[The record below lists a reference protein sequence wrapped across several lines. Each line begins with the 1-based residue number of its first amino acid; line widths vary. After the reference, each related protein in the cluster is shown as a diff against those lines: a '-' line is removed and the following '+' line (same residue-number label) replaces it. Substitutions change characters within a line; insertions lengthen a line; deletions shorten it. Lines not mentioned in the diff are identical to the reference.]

1 MTQIAL
7 FHSALGI
14 RPGITDAAARL
25 EAEGH
30 EVEVV
35 DLYGGGRVFD
45 DYGEASAFVEEV
57 GFPELMRRA
66 AAGCERLDDGFV
78 AMGFS
83 NGAGMAEHVA
93 LHRSVGG
100 VVIASGALPLE
111 MLGATGWPTGVPA
124 QIHAA
129 VGDPFR
135 DQAWIDAVAAAVRK
149 VAPLDLHDDYPGTGH
164 LFTDASLPAEYD
176 ADAAALFWDRV
187 LAFCRR

>member
-14 RPGITDAAARL
+14 RAGITDAAARL
-25 EAEGH
+25 EADGH
-30 EVEVV
+30 DVEVI
-35 DLYGGGRVFD
+35 DYYGAGQVFD

-66 AAGCERLDDGFV
+66 SAGCERLADGFI

-83 NGAGMAEHVA
+83 NGAGMAEHIA

-111 MLGATGWPTGVPA
+111 MLGASGWRTGVPV

-129 VGDPFR
+129 VRDPFR
-135 DQAWIDAVAAAVRK
+135 NQAWIDAVAAAVRE

-164 LFTDASLPAEYD
+164 LFTDESLPAEYD
-176 ADAAALFWDRV
+176 AAAAALFWDRV
-187 LAFCRR
+187 LAFCGR